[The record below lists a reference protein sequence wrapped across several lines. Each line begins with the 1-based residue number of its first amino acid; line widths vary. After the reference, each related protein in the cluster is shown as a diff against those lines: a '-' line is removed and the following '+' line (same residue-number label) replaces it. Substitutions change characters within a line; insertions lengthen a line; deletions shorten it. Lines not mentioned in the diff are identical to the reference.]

1 MGMGIGLE
9 VEEGSG
15 AEERFMVSRM
25 GLARAMEERS
35 LAT

>member
-1 MGMGIGLE
+1 MGMAIGLE

-15 AEERFMVSRM
+15 TEESCMVSRM